1 MKHFLLL
8 VIAFATFSSAA
19 VPPVA
24 AQQAIN
30 ASSAAAPADID
41 RIIRA
46 FTTKETEFRQGLN
59 QYSFKREAII
69 QTLGLGG
76 QITGEYNR
84 VSQFVFDDQ
93 GNRIER
99 IIRFPMPTLTGLEVT
114 QEDLDDLGGIQPF
127 ALETSKIGQYNLT
140 YVGKEKID
148 ELDTHVIDVAPKV
161 VPDPKKSKERF
172 FQGRI
177 WVDDRDLQIVKA
189 RGKGIPQGKQRFPT
203 FETYREQID
212 GRYWFPTYTSADEE
226 LVFDDGNTV
235 RFRMRVRYTDFE
247 RFRGKL
253 RIIEEDEPPTEP
265 TPQQQKT
272 PAPASTPAQPK
283 KP

>member
-8 VIAFATFSSAA
+8 VIVLATFSSAA

-30 ASSAAAPADID
+30 ASSVAAPADID

-46 FTTKETEFRQGLN
+46 FTAKETEFREGLN

-93 GNRIER
+93 GNRIEK
-99 IIRFPMPTLTGLEVT
+99 IIRFPMPTLTELVVT
-114 QEDLDDLGGIQPF
+114 QEDLEDLGGIQPF

-212 GRYWFPTYTSADEE
+212 GRYWFPTYTTADEE
-226 LVFDDGNTV
+226 LVFDQGNTV

-253 RIIEEDEPPTEP
+253 RIIEEDEPPVEP
-265 TPQQQKT
+265 APQQPKS
-272 PAPASTPAQPK
+272 PAPASPSAQPK